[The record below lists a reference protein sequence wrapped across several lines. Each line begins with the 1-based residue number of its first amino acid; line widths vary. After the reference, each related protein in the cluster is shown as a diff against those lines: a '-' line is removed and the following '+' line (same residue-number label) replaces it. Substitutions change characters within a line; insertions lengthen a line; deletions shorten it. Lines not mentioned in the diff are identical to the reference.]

1 MYSHTF
7 LIKISEQI
15 KKCAAKPHT
24 EKRMTLIVC
33 SIISLFQE
41 NIKQSLRFYQTHS
54 RNKYE
59 IILRYY
65 YTTIFIFC
73 QQIFMILQPHEN
85 APYNAI
91 SLCKSMDGMTHR
103 SFPTVQSPNI
113 LKPANYFSITQ
124 TTVFMNSSF
133 KIGAFAKGARNFRK
147 GTSHNKQALF
157 RDFLIFF

>member
-1 MYSHTF
+1 MKFAFFTLYRFFIVPPFLMYSHTF

-103 SFPTVQSPNI
+103 SFPTVQN
-113 LKPANYFSITQ
+113 
-124 TTVFMNSSF
+124 
-133 KIGAFAKGARNFRK
+133 
-147 GTSHNKQALF
+147 
-157 RDFLIFF
+157 